1 MKKLLVI
8 GTALC
13 ALTGF
18 AVRSSSSEKLT
29 ISFWIWGLFDAE
41 EGGVYQKF
49 EKAFTEALAR
59 DYDKYLAKLKA
70 CVEDACAVKREI
82 QPQAE
87 LAMSEGATYCVLCLE
102 LLPLRG
108 VLRPLLEDAP

>member
-59 DYDKYLAKLKA
+59 DYD
-70 CVEDACAVKREI
+70 
-82 QPQAE
+82 
-87 LAMSEGATYCVLCLE
+87 
-102 LLPLRG
+102 
-108 VLRPLLEDAP
+108 